1 MHDYS
6 ECQTIRYL
14 GMHMCLYGA
23 NTLNMNEPI
32 KAGAL
37 VNTKT
42 HKHIQQSFIQSSTT
56 QCVVHMSKEKQTNKK
71 AQQSRCAIEKKKNI
85 VNYIK
90 TRTKQKQQQRRK
102 HENFSFSHTSQ
113 SIQICINKECI
124 HVVHIGPQCGIL
136 QRKSTTITGR
146 QL

>member
-6 ECQTIRYL
+6 ERQTIRYL

-42 HKHIQQSFIQSSTT
+42 HTTVIHPIQHNPICCTHEQ
-56 QCVVHMSKEKQTNKK
+56 
-71 AQQSRCAIEKKKNI
+71 KKN
-85 VNYIK
+85 K
-90 TRTKQKQQQRRK
+90 RTKKLNRADAR
-102 HENFSFSHTSQ
+102 
-113 SIQICINKECI
+113 
-124 HVVHIGPQCGIL
+124 
-136 QRKSTTITGR
+136 
-146 QL
+146 